1 MDIELL
7 CTNQGVPARKP
18 MEIELKDFGPE
29 PEPEPEPEPKM
40 VLMGDVK
47 RQVLIREEY
56 QTVGQLL
63 DYLNR
68 NKRFLTGGAR
78 EAIGSGW
85 FRDNLI
91 IQILIPCGH
100 GTQLQKVP
108 RSESIEFLRRE
119 RGIDALYV
127 TTASWWM

>member
-1 MDIELL
+1 MFEFLS
-7 CTNQGVPARKP
+7 TNPGVSSEKTN
-18 MEIELKDFGPE
+18 EIELKEIWPDPE
-29 PEPEPEPEPKM
+29 PGPRPKM

-63 DYLNR
+63 DYLNS
-68 NKRFLTGGAR
+68 NQMILTGGAKD
-78 EAIGSGW
+78 AIGSGW

-119 RGIDALYV
+119 RGIESLYV
-127 TTASWWM
+127 STESWWM